1 MKKILIWILCLPLA
15 FSFISC
21 DKDDDNDNYKE
32 WRDINVDYINN
43 EASRFVDGKDYYKRV
58 VPAWNSALYVLIHYF
73 NNTDETAG
81 NLVPLETSTVAVKYK
96 GMLYDGT
103 PFDSSYVNTDSLFV
117 TKVTGVISGWQ
128 IALQEMHVG
137 DSVDVIIPY
146 QAAYGVSGSGSILPY
161 STLKFG
167 IKLVDIPNYE
177 TR

>member
-1 MKKILIWILCLPLA
+1 MRKILFWILCLPLT
-15 FSFISC
+15 FSFIAC
-21 DKDDDNDNYKE
+21 DDDNDNDTYKE
-32 WRDINVDYINN
+32 WREENVDYINK
-43 EASRFVDGKDYYKRV
+43 EASRLVDGKNYYKRI
-58 VPAWNSALYVLIHYF
+58 VPGWNSALYVLIHYF
-73 NNTDETAG
+73 NNTEETAG

-103 PFDSSYVNTDSLFV
+103 PFDSSYVNTDSLFI

-146 QAAYGVSGSGSILPY
+146 QAAYGVSGSGSIPPY

>member
-1 MKKILIWILCLPLA
+1 MRKILFWILCLPLT
-15 FSFISC
+15 FSFIAC
-21 DKDDDNDNYKE
+21 DDDNDNDTYKE
-32 WRDINVDYINN
+32 WREENVDYINK
-43 EASRFVDGKDYYKRV
+43 EASRLVDGKNYYKRI
-58 VPAWNSALYVLIHYF
+58 VPGWNSALYVLIHYF
-73 NNTDETAG
+73 NNTEETAG

-146 QAAYGVSGSGSILPY
+146 QAAYGVSGSGSIPPY